1 MTVTFLQVGEPG
13 SVGSQVVIEGDC
25 RRVSALRPAGGT
37 GEVAQGAD
45 YDGRLFA
52 MRRPLRAHIGCG
64 DAVNAAPLNPESDSA
79 APIPPRGT
87 IYRPER
93 WNLY

>member
-1 MTVTFLQVGEPG
+1 MERLKSMTVTFLQGGEPG

-37 GEVAQGAD
+37 GEVAQRAD

-52 MRRPLRAHIGCG
+52 MRRPLRAHIGRG
-64 DAVNAAPLNPESDSA
+64 DAVSVGAIAAQQPKFDDGFS
-79 APIPPRGT
+79 
-87 IYRPER
+87 
-93 WNLY
+93 

>member
-13 SVGSQVVIEGDC
+13 NVGSQVVIEGNC

-37 GEVAQGAD
+37 GDVAQSAD

-64 DAVNAAPLNPESDSA
+64 DAVNVGAIASSYSTEL
-79 APIPPRGT
+79 
-87 IYRPER
+87 
-93 WNLY
+93 

>member
-37 GEVAQGAD
+37 GEVAQRAD

-64 DAVNAAPLNPESDSA
+64 DAVNVGAIASSYSTEL
-79 APIPPRGT
+79 
-87 IYRPER
+87 
-93 WNLY
+93 